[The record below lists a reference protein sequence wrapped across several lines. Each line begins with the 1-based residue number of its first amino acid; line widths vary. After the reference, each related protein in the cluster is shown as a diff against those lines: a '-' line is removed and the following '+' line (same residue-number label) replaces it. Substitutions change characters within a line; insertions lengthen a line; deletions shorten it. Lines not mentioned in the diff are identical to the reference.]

1 VRINA
6 KGAIFFLST
15 EKAGLTQQNSQAESK
30 SNEPSSKRF
39 RSTEEKTIT
48 KTVEMRLS
56 PGQRK
61 GAKSIIKVV
70 VVLVHGFHNKLFKQ
84 HNRFGLTVVNHKA
97 LDQVVNE
104 QHHRQHGDTDNFKHV
119 LAPGLSTYAWLFNS
133 PLRSPGVTVAP
144 VNQTL
149 KGISYVSV
157 WVLIWGFAGSLI
169 DLPLLENDIYTVYS
183 PGQAVTFGATALACI
198 ALAIWLSPRWLT
210 PSDD

>member
-1 VRINA
+1 
-6 KGAIFFLST
+6 
-15 EKAGLTQQNSQAESK
+15 
-30 SNEPSSKRF
+30 
-39 RSTEEKTIT
+39 
-48 KTVEMRLS
+48 MRLS

-61 GAKSIIKVV
+61 DPESIIKVV
-70 VVLVHGFHNKLFKQ
+70 GMLIHGFHNKLFEQ
-84 HNRFGLTVVNHKA
+84 HNRFGLNVVNHKA
-97 LDQVVNE
+97 LDQAADGHHH
-104 QHHRQHGDTDNFKHV
+104 HHRQHGDTDNFKHV
-119 LAPGLSTYAWLFNS
+119 LHPVFSTYAWLFNT
-133 PLRSPGVTVAP
+133 PLRSPSAIVAP